1 MEDEF
6 EKGLSGWLG
15 GEPEPEHPLVEGL
28 RQGKDGKWY
37 LPDPHRPGKYLQV
50 QEA

>member
-6 EKGLSGWLG
+6 SKEMTGWLG
-15 GEPEPEHPLVEGL
+15 QPVETEHPLIEGL

-37 LPDPHRPGKYLQV
+37 VPDPHRPGKYLQV